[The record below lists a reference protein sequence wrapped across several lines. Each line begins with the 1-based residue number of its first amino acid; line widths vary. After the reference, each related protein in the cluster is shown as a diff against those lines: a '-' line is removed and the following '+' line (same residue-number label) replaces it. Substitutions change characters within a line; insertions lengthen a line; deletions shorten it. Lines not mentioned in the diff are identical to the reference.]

1 MFDTGESGGTDDSAT
16 DFTTIHLNLPPGCKM
31 ISLTKQ
37 RQVSLKYIGRPLCLC
52 AKEGKSM
59 CTLQYFFLE
68 KLIGE
73 GSTVQVWHVL
83 ATDPRLRGGEGD
95 KVELCTVVA
104 AL

>member
-1 MFDTGESGGTDDSAT
+1 
-16 DFTTIHLNLPPGCKM
+16 
-31 ISLTKQ
+31 
-37 RQVSLKYIGRPLCLC
+37 
-52 AKEGKSM
+52 M

-104 AL
+104 ALYRTEE